1 MILRKITTE
10 EERVILEVVMER
22 TEQELLLDR
31 WSKQWL
37 QGWAQAELWEMLGEI
52 RSKYGNLPGPNG
64 GLTLNGD
71 SLLSRAELQFT
82 ELLRQI
88 TDYEVGNG
96 GVNFGNT
103 AFFIM

>member
-1 MILRKITTE
+1 
-10 EERVILEVVMER
+10 MER

-31 WSKQWL
+31 WAKQWL
-37 QGWAQAELWEMLGEI
+37 QGWAQAELWEMLGEV

-71 SLLSRAELQFT
+71 SLLARASEQFA

-88 TDYEVGNG
+88 TDFEAGNG
-96 GVNFGNT
+96 GVTFGNT
-103 AFFIM
+103 AFFIG